1 MEPGRSKTSWVWA
14 LCRPDA
20 VVYRLLGTRSAEGAT
35 TVLGDYR
42 GIVMSD
48 GYAAYRALVQRGATR
63 AGAHDHAGA
72 RLGARPPPVRG
83 GGADVSGGGRDPRVD
98 TRALPDGGRGAGDGG
113 GRPDRAPR
121 RAADSRGAR
130 RRDDPDLG
138 HATAGAVA
146 VGARQG
152 ARVHDRALA
161 GARGLPRRRRDTDGQ
176 QRDATRPTRH
186 GTRPQDALARS
197 RPSTRWP
204 PGETATSV
212 AAGPSGVAV
221 TATCTSVRAGA
232 GRRAQV
238 FTAPTDRP
246 TAYARSR
253 RRMPLMSHATSAAR
267 QTGYGEHLPS
277 RARSNKQP
285 TAIRPFAAFEKPRHA
300 PDVSGEKDSNAL
312 LKPRLSFR
320 VALRNGLLCAQ
331 R

>member
-1 MEPGRSKTSWVWA
+1 MEAEPTYPAAAEILALIRALYQTEAAVQATAAGDPTVLLAERRTRVAPVVETIRTWVTQQRALSQSALGKALACTTALWPGLVAFLDDAAIPMDNNATQRA
-14 LCRPDA
+14 LRGM
-20 VVYRLLGTRSAEGAT
+20 VLGRKTRSQ
-35 TVLGDYR
+35 DR
-42 GIVMSD
+42 GP
-48 GYAAYRALVQRGATR
+48 R
-63 AGAHDHAGA
+63 
-72 RLGARPPPVRG
+72 RG
-83 GGADVSGGGRDPRVD
+83 G
-98 TRALPDGGRGAGDGG
+98 
-113 GRPDRAPR
+113 R
-121 RAADSRGAR
+121 RAR
-130 RRDDPDLG
+130 RRQASLP
-138 HATAGAVA
+138 AP
-146 VGARQG
+146 
-152 ARVHDRALA
+152 RA
-161 GARGLPRRRRDTDGQ
+161 
-176 QRDATRPTRH
+176 
-186 GTRPQDALARS
+186 S
-197 RPSTRWP
+197 PSP
-204 PGETATSV
+204 P
-212 AAGPSGVAV
+212 P
-221 TATCTSVRAGA
+221 SVRAGA